1 MPFYIYSIVVKLIC
15 IDKHTYIKQARFVI
29 AKHTHINL
37 SIHYGSCARI
47 IWSLTYDMW
56 RYVLLFLVL
65 IQVEL
70 NSTMSGTHIWK
81 EKCQRVEQ
89 HGRVKNILTYIASNK
104 YNDYSTDP
112 KTWYRIF
119 WYRVSL
125 LKSFYRTQAKRTAQ
139 NKCITYTPE

>member
-1 MPFYIYSIVVKLIC
+1 MIMRKRICERINVIYTEYDDEGDMQFYIYSIVVKLIC
-15 IDKHTYIKQARFVI
+15 IDKYTHMKEARFVI
-29 AKHTHINL
+29 PKHTHINL

-56 RYVLLFLVL
+56 KYVLLFLVL

-112 KTWYRIF
+112 KT
-119 WYRVSL
+119 
-125 LKSFYRTQAKRTAQ
+125 
-139 NKCITYTPE
+139 

>member
-1 MPFYIYSIVVKLIC
+1 MYRQTHIYKRSSFC
-15 IDKHTYIKQARFVI
+15 YT
-29 AKHTHINL
+29 KHTHINL

-56 RYVLLFLVL
+56 KYVLLFLVL

-104 YNDYSTDP
+104 YNDCSTDP
-112 KTWYRIF
+112 KTCYRIF
-119 WYRVSL
+119 WYRVSVIKFIL
-125 LKSFYRTQAKRTAQ
+125 PYARKRTAQ
-139 NKCITYTPE
+139 NKCITYTPEWYMSLYWNIKCA